1 MENFTLDRISATTVH
16 DTRGFRED
24 EEYPVRY
31 RITFNGKQ
39 TYYPSGIKMTKE
51 DWAKMQL
58 ESIVPQAE
66 EAGAAPG
73 RLSEPVFWLTTR
85 TWGGSRIRWGYAPGA
100 GAAGELPAAEKVARL
115 KRYFADHDT
124 FDGPQNTR
132 QELDVRTMPS
142 GRE

>member
-51 DWAKMQL
+51 DWAKM
-58 ESIVPQAE
+58 P
-66 EAGAAPG
+66 
-73 RLSEPVFWLTTR
+73 TTR
-85 TWGGSRIRWGYAPGA
+85 TKELKENRELILA
-100 GAAGELPAAEKVARL
+100 GFEKIKEQIKSDHENWFSDQL
-115 KRYFADHDT
+115 FA
-124 FDGPQNTR
+124 
-132 QELDVRTMPS
+132 
-142 GRE
+142 